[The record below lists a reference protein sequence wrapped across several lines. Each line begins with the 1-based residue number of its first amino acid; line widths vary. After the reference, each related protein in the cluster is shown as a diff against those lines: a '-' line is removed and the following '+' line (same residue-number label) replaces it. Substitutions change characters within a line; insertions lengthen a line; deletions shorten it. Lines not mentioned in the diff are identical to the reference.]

1 MATVRYIVNDVD
13 ASLAFYREHLAFR
26 EVMHPAPQFAL
37 LVRGDL
43 RLAIVSPV
51 DAGHPGGAGAPPPSP
66 GPGPA
71 ARSGSSRLARARSRQ
86 AGRHR
91 RRPGRAR

>member
-13 ASLAFYREHLAFR
+13 TSLAFYREHLAFR

-51 DAGHPGGAGAPPPSP
+51 DAGHPGGGSRPMPDGTRQEPGGGTGLPWKLTTSTAWWTGSP
-66 GPGPA
+66 
-71 ARSGSSRLARARSRQ
+71 RRA
-86 AGRHR
+86 
-91 RRPGRAR
+91 